1 MLPLLL
7 TKLPKAITTTRLS
20 WLNEGVVATFH
31 SYGFRVRKLRVENKA
46 LVRLMSSITDIPA
59 KV

>member
-1 MLPLLL
+1 M
-7 TKLPKAITTTRLS
+7 
-20 WLNEGVVATFH
+20 ATLH